1 MQERELTNVYSGSLA
16 PSAGKFAIVCAR
28 FNTPVTMSLFEA
40 AKKTLLLNGVA
51 PENISEAWVPGA
63 YEVPLIAQKFAA
75 QDEYVAVICL
85 GAVIKGD
92 TPHFDFVAGE
102 SARGI
107 MDLSLRY
114 SKPIIFGILTVNTE
128 EQAWERATWESGNKG
143 SEAAL
148 TAIEMVN
155 LAHRIE
161 T

>member
-1 MQERELTNVYSGSLA
+1 MSETKLTNVYSGSLA
-16 PSAGKFAIVCAR
+16 TPTGKFAIVCAR
-28 FNTPVTMSLFEA
+28 FNTPVTMSLFNA
-40 AKKTLLLNGVA
+40 AKETLLNHGVS

-63 YEVPLIAQKFAA
+63 YEIPLIAQKFASKK
-75 QDEYVAVICL
+75 DYSAVICL

-102 SARGI
+102 SAKGI
-107 MDLSLRY
+107 MDIGLKY
-114 SKPIIFGILTVNTE
+114 SKPIIFGILTVNTQ

-143 SEAAL
+143 SESAL

-155 LAHRIE
+155 LISRID